1 MPANQSLKWQFK
13 PPNER
18 LFFLARA
25 RCWKPP
31 PQRPPPPRGRSRPS
45 QGSRSA
51 PSHRQWPPPTRR
63 AALSAHLD
71 PRVRAAQTHQT
82 RPTHSQ
88 TYTLQP
94 HKTPRYKPPRDRS
107 PRHKEST
114 GSHHASIPARPATD
128 LPAANPHNLHHSAQH
143 HAPASPTAARPRNT
157 RPLPP
162 HMRLCAHRPSARVPA
177 SLRSGSTAQ
186 QTEPHSPPLTPPSEI
201 DRPARGPHTPARG

>member
-1 MPANQSLKWQFK
+1 MHIVGFSFGDADFSSHVQHGARASLQLVPTCVNQER
-13 PPNER
+13 PPNPCFRTEQLR
-18 LFFLARA
+18 EAARA

-45 QGSRSA
+45 QGSCSA
-51 PSHRQWPPPTRR
+51 PRRRQWPPPTRR

-94 HKTPRYKPPRDRS
+94 HKTSRYKPPRDRS

-114 GSHHASIPARPATD
+114 GSHHASLPARPATD

-143 HAPASPTAARPRNT
+143 HLPPPVRPPPGPGIPAHSRPICASAPTAQARKDPYK
-157 RPLPP
+157 
-162 HMRLCAHRPSARVPA
+162 C
-177 SLRSGSTAQ
+177 
-186 QTEPHSPPLTPPSEI
+186 
-201 DRPARGPHTPARG
+201 